1 MAAHGHGNKTFQ
13 IETDAQGN
21 PIVHRVDGNYSAD
34 HYSNVTLEL
43 NEIEQAFDISANVI
57 LVVRDNC
64 ERTQRTETNLG
75 N

>member
-34 HYSNVTLEL
+34 HYSNVTLE
-43 NEIEQAFDISANVI
+43 N
-57 LVVRDNC
+57 
-64 ERTQRTETNLG
+64 
-75 N
+75 